1 MSKYGYTGT
10 LTGYKAGAALGSALM
25 YRYGNPMPLGSY
37 NGTRMAPQSNG
48 FVSRRRGRKP
58 KRTFKN
64 VLYKNLA
71 AKHDNGE
78 QGIAMVHNSIYTCNL
93 TYRISQGT
101 TNSTRIGDSI
111 VLCGLK
117 VKGFYT
123 GETTANGYGFRFI
136 VGYSGEE
143 YSTGVFTTSG
153 LTTTELFLP
162 NTTTNSTTIS
172 QINPK
177 AFTVLYDERLTC
189 NSQISAVK
197 DRVDYNFYVP
207 LNNTSFQYQSSG
219 GSLGKNKNLYMIM
232 IADVLGGTTGVTAAG
247 GSTMTW
253 DFVYKNPS

>member
-10 LTGYKAGAALGSALM
+10 YTGYKAGAALGSALM
-25 YRYGNPMPLGSY
+25 YRYGNSMPMVPY
-37 NGTRMAPQSNG
+37 NGTRMATQSNG
-48 FVSRRRGRKP
+48 FVSKRRGRKN
-58 KRTFKN
+58 KRTFKS
-64 VLYKNLA
+64 VLYKNLS

-78 QGIAMVHNSIYTCNL
+78 QAISFTHNTLYTCNL
-93 TYRISQGT
+93 TYRITQGT
-101 TNSTRIGDSI
+101 TNATRIGDSI

-117 VKGFYT
+117 IKGFYT

-143 YSTGVFTTSG
+143 YSNGTFSSG
-153 LTTTELFLP
+153 LTTTEVFLP
-162 NTTTNSTTIS
+162 NTATNSTTIA

-197 DRVDYNFYVP
+197 DRVDYNFSVP
-207 LNNTSFQYQSSG
+207 LNNTTFQYQSSG
-219 GSLGKNKNLYMIM
+219 GTMGKNKNLYMIM
-232 IADVLGGTTGVTAAG
+232 IADVLGGTTGVTASG

-253 DFVYKNPS
+253 DFVYKNPT